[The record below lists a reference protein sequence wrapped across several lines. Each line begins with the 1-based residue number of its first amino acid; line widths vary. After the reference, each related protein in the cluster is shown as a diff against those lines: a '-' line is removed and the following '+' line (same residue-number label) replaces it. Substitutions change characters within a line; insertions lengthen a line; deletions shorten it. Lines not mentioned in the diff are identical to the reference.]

1 MKSFR
6 FENIWLLSHRD
17 KKARYVNFHPKKNLL
32 RGRNH
37 TGKTSLIR
45 SLFET
50 LGAKPQGKLE
60 AWDESTASLLEFSV
74 DGRSFFA
81 LHQNGR
87 RALFNANREMIV
99 STSNFGEWSKS
110 FCDVTEFNLV
120 FTDKRESE
128 IRPADPACFF
138 LPFYVNQDGSWQS
151 EWNTFREGLK

>member
-17 KKARYVNFHPKKNLL
+17 KKARHVNFHPKKNLL

-50 LGAKPQGKLE
+50 LGAKPHGKLE
-60 AWDESTASLLEFSV
+60 AWDESTASLLEFSI
-74 DGRSFFA
+74 DGRHFFA

-87 RALFNANREMIV
+87 RALFNANREMR
-99 STSNFGEWSKS
+99 SEEHTSELQSR
-110 FCDVTEFNLV
+110 ENLV
-120 FTDKRESE
+120 CSLLLEKKKRE
-128 IRPADPACFF
+128 
-138 LPFYVNQDGSWQS
+138 
-151 EWNTFREGLK
+151 